1 MKKAR
6 NILWIIFIFS
16 IIFLISFLL
25 FSGDGNTASPEGN
38 PPFEDNPLILWLPLI
53 TALVSLI
60 GALTTS
66 ILTMRRDRLESQKI
80 ELEVTKLQLEID
92 KLKED
97 AGSGLADRSHDQNPE

>member
-1 MKKAR
+1 
-6 NILWIIFIFS
+6 L
-16 IIFLISFLL
+16 FL
-25 FSGDGNTASPEGN
+25 SGVGNAATPEVN
-38 PPFEDNPLILWLPLI
+38 TPFEDNPLILWLPLI

-92 KLKED
+92 QLKKD
-97 AGSGLADRSHDQNPE
+97 AGSGLAERPHGQNPK